1 MVEPV
6 REFQGEYRFL
16 SNFWPCQ
23 IEFQGLVFPSVEH
36 AYVASKTENA
46 SKRRMVAALPSA
58 GDAKRYGRSF
68 KLRDDWEDVKLGLML
83 DFLRKKFHT
92 EYLADKLVATA
103 PRILIEG
110 NRWGDTFWGM
120 CSGVGQ
126 NNLGKL
132 LMQVRDELQGS

>member
-120 CSGVGQ
+120 CNGVGQ

>member
-36 AYVASKTENA
+36 AYVAAKTKD
-46 SKRRMVAALPSA
+46 SGIRRVVAALGSA
-58 GDAKRYGRSF
+58 GDAKRYGRRIR
-68 KLRDDWEDVKLGLML
+68 LRDDWDAVKLDLML
-83 DFLRKKFHT
+83 DFVRKKFQT
-92 EYLADKLVATA
+92 KDLADKLVATA

-120 CSGVGQ
+120 CDGVGQ

-132 LMQVRDELQGS
+132 LMQVRDELLAP